1 MTEKPD
7 PKVAFVPQTS
17 ADTVA
22 STVGIAVALDAA
34 RNSELTAPL
43 IDYFADQRDFI
54 ADQSACIADQR
65 HHQKEQFKY
74 LRLAIL
80 SERFSIALRALTA
93 IVGLIFSAGVA
104 FMIWNAAQPG
114 GLVIEPFSVP
124 PDLVERGFSGKV
136 VASK

>member
-43 IDYFADQRDFI
+43 IDYFADQR
-54 ADQSACIADQR
+54 ACIADQR